1 MPNIKNKRYRR
12 GALLVDAV
20 VAAGISVLA
29 IGGATA
35 TFISGSSNWLRGLGR
50 IGAESQSRLG
60 VRMVVNELRE
70 AITVTVDANG
80 LGLTFTKPQVDGQGN
95 FVMDVHG
102 HPVSDGQTRRIFVQN
117 QQLLYQVGSNTRRIG
132 RGIVLIDPYKPGTD
146 KSYRVFTP
154 GQGAITRQLTV
165 LLVTRSVD
173 TEGNNYYGRKRETV
187 FLRNIPD
194 TTR

>member
-1 MPNIKNKRYRR
+1 MKQNRHQR
-12 GALLVDAV
+12 GAFLVDAV

-35 TFISGSSNWLRGLGR
+35 TFVSGSSNWLRGLGR
-50 IGAESQSRLG
+50 ISAESQSRLG
-60 VRMVVNELRE
+60 VRMVVSELRE
-70 AITVTVDANG
+70 AISVTVDANG
-80 LGLTFTKPQVDGQGN
+80 LGLTFTKPRVDDDGN

-102 HPVSDGQTRRIFVQN
+102 QPMSDGLVRRFFVQG
-117 QQLLYQVGSNTRRIG
+117 QDLMYRVGSHTRRIG
-132 RGIVLIDPYKPGTD
+132 RAITLNDPYIPGPN

-154 GQGAITRQLTV
+154 GQGAITRQVTV

-173 TEGNNYYGRKRETV
+173 TEGNAHHGRKRETV